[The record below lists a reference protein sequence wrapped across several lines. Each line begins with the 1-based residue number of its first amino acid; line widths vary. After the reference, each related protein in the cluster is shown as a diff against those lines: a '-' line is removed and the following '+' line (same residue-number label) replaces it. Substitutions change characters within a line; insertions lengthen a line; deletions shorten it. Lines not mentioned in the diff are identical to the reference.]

1 MRFVN
6 DKNFSILDYEMS
18 LEYLYELSR
27 VLKGK
32 EKEDCIKDIEEI
44 EELLENVEISDT
56 YPKIENKRNK
66 EYRKKKEYQKK
77 QKLYKDIGDRW
88 CAPVYEHSDGSLRYA
103 DYAKNTRKYYK
114 RFSNKKLRRVSNKT
128 RDVFGGYYIPRGN
141 KYRRIFDYAWQLD

>member
-18 LEYLYELSR
+18 LEYLYGLSR
-27 VLKGK
+27 VLNGK

-44 EELLENVEISDT
+44 EELLGNVEISDT

-77 QKLYKDIGDRW
+77 QKLYKDIGDSW
-88 CAPVYEHSDGSLRYA
+88 CAPVYEHPDGSLRYA

-114 RFSNKKLRRVSNKT
+114 IIINK
-128 RDVFGGYYIPRGN
+128 
-141 KYRRIFDYAWQLD
+141 

>member
-1 MRFVN
+1 M
-6 DKNFSILDYEMS
+6 LP
-18 LEYLYELSR
+18 
-27 VLKGK
+27 VLRQQ
-32 EKEDCIKDIEEI
+32 
-44 EELLENVEISDT
+44 NRNQ
-56 YPKIENKRNK
+56 IENKRNK

-77 QKLYKDIGDRW
+77 QKLYKDIGDSW
-88 CAPVYEHSDGSLRYA
+88 CAPVYEHPDGSLRYA